1 MNKGE
6 TGFEKQLKLA
16 LTWNRIDIAKD
27 EILTE
32 DAEWQVGKLICYEVR
47 NYKEYNLDVKNMKH
61 FSLFIM
67 GPWLTKLMLRPSA

>member
-1 MNKGE
+1 MNIFVVNKGE

-16 LTWNRIDIAKD
+16 LTWNRIDIAKG

-32 DAEWQVGKLICYEVR
+32 DAEWQVGELLCYEVR
-47 NYKEYNLDVKNMKH
+47 KCNELPFQCKNMTH

-67 GPWLTKLMLRPSA
+67 